1 MLKEYLL
8 YSATAIGAGVFGFVV
23 HCSIIDK
30 EENFAMVPL
39 SATQQEQIAFATQ
52 AICDTDKDT
61 CNTLR
66 PGSIEFWGLELP
78 RQFAIWP
85 GSVQRRAYT
94 HLNPTRVK
102 ITQQVFADN
111 TALAVVLY
119 HEAQHIRYSDPALY
133 TGKATKE
140 RCEDHNR
147 VKVRTQ
153 AHVAKLDDWFRQHP
167 SVEFARPVTY
177 YAQDAGNVPN
187 ECT

>member
-8 YSATAIGAGVFGFVV
+8 YSATAIVAGVFGFIV

-30 EENFAMVPL
+30 EENFTMVPL
-39 SATQQEQIAFATQ
+39 SASQKEQIALATQ
-52 AICDTDKDT
+52 AICDTDKET
-61 CNTLR
+61 CETLQS
-66 PGSIEFWGLELP
+66 GSIQFWGLKLP
-78 RQFAIWP
+78 RQFAIWS

-111 TALAVVLY
+111 TALAVILY

-147 VKVRTQ
+147 VKERTQ
-153 AHVAKLDDWFRQHP
+153 AHVTKLDEWFRQHP
-167 SVEFARPVTY
+167 SVAFTHPASY
-177 YAQDAGNVPN
+177 YAQDAGNVPDG
-187 ECT
+187 CT